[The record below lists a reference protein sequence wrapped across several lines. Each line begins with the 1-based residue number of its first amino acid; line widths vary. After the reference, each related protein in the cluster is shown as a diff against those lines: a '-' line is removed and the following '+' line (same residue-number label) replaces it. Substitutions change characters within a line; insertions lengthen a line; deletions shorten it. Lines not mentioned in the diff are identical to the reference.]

1 MLFTS
6 LEFLLFFLPVVY
18 GVNFLLRGKA
28 RNYWLF
34 LASLF
39 FYAWGEPTFV
49 LVMLGS
55 IGMNYLMALG
65 IEKGRPGK
73 SRGLLVLALAANL
86 LLLIVFKYLNF
97 LTETIHA
104 LLPGTKS
111 LFPQTRIALPLGI
124 SFFTF
129 QSISYIIDVYR
140 GTPVQRNP
148 AYLGLYISLF
158 PQLIAGPIVR
168 YSTIAEEINGR
179 TITYSDFSEGVF
191 IFLRGFNKKVLLA
204 NVLAEAADKAFGMTD
219 QSVCMAWFGAFCY
232 ALQIYFD
239 FDGYSEI
246 AIGLGRTLG
255 FHFESNFDH
264 PYASATLSEFWRRWH
279 ISLGRWFRDYVYFP
293 LGGSR
298 VSGRGKL
305 IRNLMLVWLLT
316 GIWHGAAW
324 TFILWGIFLGVLI
337 TAEKLLEIPQRL
349 KKRRRGL
356 PHLLYRILVLFLVVL
371 GWVLFRANHL
381 AQAGLYLR
389 SMFGLNGNRFL
400 DDTFCFYGR
409 EYLTVFLAGILGALP
424 TVRRIIDGVRNHGH
438 IRLADFLDVLTPW
451 VQLIL
456 FIVSVSCLIMGAHNP
471 FIYFNF

>member
-6 LEFLLFFLPVVY
+6 MEFLLVFLPVVY

-39 FYAWGEPTFV
+39 FYAWGEPLFV

-55 IGMNYLMALG
+55 IGMNYLLALG
-65 IEKGRPGK
+65 IERAKPGK
-73 SRGLLVLALAANL
+73 CKGLFVTALAANL
-86 LLLIVFKYLNF
+86 CLLIVFKYLNF

-111 LFPQTRIALPLGI
+111 LFPQTSIALPIGI

-129 QSISYIIDVYR
+129 QSMSYIIDVYR
-140 GTPVQRNP
+140 GVPAQRNP

-168 YSTIAEEINGR
+168 YSSIAEEINAR
-179 TITYSDFSEGVF
+179 KITYADFSEGVF
-191 IFLRGFNKKVLLA
+191 TFLRGFNKKVLLA

-219 QSVCMAWFGAFCY
+219 QSVCMAWFGALCY
-232 ALQIYFD
+232 ALQIYYD
-239 FDGYSEI
+239 FDGYSEM
-246 AIGLGRTLG
+246 AIGLGRMLG

-264 PYASATLSEFWRRWH
+264 PYASGTLSEFWRRWH
-279 ISLGRWFRDYVYFP
+279 ISLGTWFRDYVYFP

-298 VSGRGKL
+298 VSGKGKL

-316 GIWHGAAW
+316 GIWHGADW
-324 TFILWGIFLGVLI
+324 TFILWGIYLGVLI
-337 TAEKLLEIPQRL
+337 TSEKLLKIPQRL
-349 KKRRRGL
+349 EKRKHEL
-356 PHLLYRILVLFLVVL
+356 PGLLYRIPVLTAVTL
-371 GWVLFRANHL
+371 GWVLFRAEHL
-381 AQAGLYLR
+381 PQAGLYLR
-389 SMFGLNGNRFL
+389 SMFGLSGNMFL
-400 DDTFCFYGR
+400 DGTFCFYGR
-409 EYLTVFLAGILGALP
+409 EYLIVFLAGILGAVP
-424 TVRRIIDGVRNHGH
+424 TAERIKNGLRHRGH
-438 IRLADFLDVLTPW
+438 LRLADLMEGLTPW
-451 VQLIL
+451 IQLIL
-456 FIVSVSCLIMGAHNP
+456 FVVSISCLVMNAHNP